1 MHNWGSIVNSL
12 NIFEIFVASDFS
24 PQYGP
29 VHIPDSTWELSLT
42 ELLVRYFGL
51 VSIGKDKKMF
61 KVFIFI
67 GRYGEELDSTEGQDP
82 GITSGV
88 TKSAKKEKVVKK
100 DLKDGGIRRRR

>member
-1 MHNWGSIVNSL
+1 M
-12 NIFEIFVASDFS
+12 ASDFS